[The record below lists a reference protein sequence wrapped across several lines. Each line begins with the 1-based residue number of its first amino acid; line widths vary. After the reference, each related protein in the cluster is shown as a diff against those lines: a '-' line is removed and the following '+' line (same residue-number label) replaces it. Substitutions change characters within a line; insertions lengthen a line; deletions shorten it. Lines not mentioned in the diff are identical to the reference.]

1 MSWRFLFAVLVVA
14 AGASAWGGIK
24 LGDWMV
30 GHAPQASANATVN
43 QGDSWSDKPVLDAD
57 GRPYVA
63 QPPQPRVDGTLGVPE
78 KPAAQDWSNRPP
90 SLFDSNTAGVQI
102 SRNTVSADQAAAAAA
117 ANNAGL
123 PAGAS
128 DIATLNLDGSQ
139 PLPPPNS
146 PAPPPL
152 ARGDIGNPLQVAQGS
167 YPQSAPPQAA
177 SGSWKDSLH
186 REIEQCSNLGFF
198 QRPTCVWN
206 ARNKYCTPNHGWG
219 TIEDCPSRPGD

>member
-14 AGASAWGGIK
+14 AGASAWGGIR

-43 QGDSWSDKPVLDAD
+43 QGNDLSDKPVLDAD

-78 KPAAQDWSNRPP
+78 KPPVQDWSSRPP

-102 SRNTVSADQAAAAAA
+102 SRDNVTVDQAQAAAD

-123 PAGAS
+123 PANAS
-128 DIATLNLDGSQ
+128 DIATLNLDEAQPPSNG
-139 PLPPPNS
+139 PLPP
-146 PAPPPL
+146 L
-152 ARGDIGNPLQVAQGS
+152 AKGAIGNQPQVAQGGFS
-167 YPQSAPPQAA
+167 QPAPTQAA
-177 SGSWKDSLH
+177 SGAWRDSLH

-219 TIEDCPSRPGD
+219 TIDDCPARPGD